1 MKISEDRIQQHLM
14 NAFAALSYQ
23 VKELQWFFH
32 VPNGGNRNL
41 REAVKFKSMGV
52 KPGVPDLILPV
63 ARRGYHGLA
72 LELKAGKNKAT
83 ELQLEWHEFMRS
95 EGWYVAICYSWEEA
109 LYVALLYLQH
119 QPEKFNISYDDKGK
133 YTELKLL

>member
-23 VKELQWFFH
+23 VNELQWFFH

-63 ARRGYHGLA
+63 ARKKYHGLA
-72 LELKAGKNKAT
+72 IELKAGKNKPT
-83 ELQLEWHEFMRS
+83 ELQLEWHQFMKN
-95 EGWYVAICYSWEEA
+95 EGWYVAICFSWEEA
-109 LYVALLYLQH
+109 LCVALLYLLH
-119 QPEKFNISYDDKGK
+119 KPEAFNITYDYKEK
-133 YTELKLL
+133 YSDLI